1 MDLHSI
7 AQSVYAQS
15 HPWLIEWIRCIPQ
28 EDNDIF
34 REARDALY
42 HGALQAAIDQ

>member
-28 EDNDIF
+28 EDEGVF
-34 REARDALY
+34 RGARDALY
-42 HGALQAAIDQ
+42 QGARQAGSDQ